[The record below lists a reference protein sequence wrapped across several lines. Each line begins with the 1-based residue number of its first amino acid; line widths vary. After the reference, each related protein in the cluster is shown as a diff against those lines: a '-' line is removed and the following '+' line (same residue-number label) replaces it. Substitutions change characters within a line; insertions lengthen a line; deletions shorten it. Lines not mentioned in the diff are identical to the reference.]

1 MKRSRHIALVLM
13 GTSPLLLTACA
24 SQESADEGLYTSVQ
38 ACIEQTND
46 SYSCNQSFEQAQ
58 REYAETAPRYT
69 SQEEC
74 IAAHG
79 ADQCHVVQQQ
89 HGGSIFM
96 PLMAGYI
103 MGRML
108 SGNRV
113 AGLAG
118 TPAFKDRV
126 GGFQRPAA
134 GASGVYRAGGARPA
148 LAPVQMAANQ
158 KPTASR
164 GGFGGQS
171 RDRQRSSGG

>member
-1 MKRSRHIALVLM
+1 MKRSSHIALVLM
-13 GTSPLLLTACA
+13 GTSPLLLTAC
-24 SQESADEGLYTSVQ
+24 SQESSDEGLYTSVQ

-46 SYSCNQSFEQAQ
+46 SYSCNQSFQQAQ
-58 REYAETAPRYT
+58 REYEQSAPRYA

-74 IAAHG
+74 VAAHG

-96 PLMAGYI
+96 PMMAGYI

-118 TPAFKDRV
+118 SPAFKDRA
-126 GGFQRPAA
+126 GGFQRPVA
-134 GASGVYRAGGARPA
+134 GANGVYRPGSLGRPA
-148 LAPVQMAANQ
+148 MAPVQMAANQ

-164 GGFGGQS
+164 GGFGGQN
-171 RDRQRSSGG
+171 RQRSSGG